1 MVNIYEDTCS
11 TCKKWQS
18 TSRQS
23 RFGGCPEKQE
33 GVTGTIIMAKDEVC
47 GLWESMVE
55 PETEPKPEPEP
66 EPEPEQDYKQWDD
79 FYKALGIKI

>member
-23 RFGGCPEKQE
+23 RFGGCPVKQE
-33 GVTGTIIMAKDEVC
+33 GVTGTIIMARDEVC
-47 GLWESMVE
+47 GHWESMVE
-55 PETEPKPEPEP
+55 PETEPV
-66 EPEPEQDYKQWDD
+66 EPEQDYKQWDD

>member
-55 PETEPKPEPEP
+55 PETEPKPEPE
-66 EPEPEQDYKQWDD
+66 QDYKQWDD

>member
-23 RFGGCPEKQE
+23 RFGGCPIKQE
-33 GVTGTIIMAKDEVC
+33 GVTGTIIMARDEVC
-47 GLWESMVE
+47 GHWESMVE
-55 PETEPKPEPEP
+55 PETEPVEPEP
-66 EPEPEQDYKQWDD
+66 DYQQWDD
-79 FYKALGIKI
+79 FYKALGIKE